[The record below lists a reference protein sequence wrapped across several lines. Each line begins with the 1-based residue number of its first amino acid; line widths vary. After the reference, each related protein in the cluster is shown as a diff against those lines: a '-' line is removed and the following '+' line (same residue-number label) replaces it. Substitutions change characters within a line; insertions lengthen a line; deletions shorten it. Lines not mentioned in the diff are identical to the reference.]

1 MKTGFKRFA
10 AMALAVSLWACLA
23 GCSSSNSYDGV
34 HDPDGYLGYSDE
46 FWEWSWNN

>member
-1 MKTGFKRFA
+1 MKTTLKRLVA
-10 AMALAVSLWACLA
+10 IALSLSLLACLA
-23 GCSSSNSYDGV
+23 GCSSNSYDGV